1 MFRSVVRA
9 TVATVATVET
19 QISNA
24 VAVAVE
30 GVATVKARKARAV
43 LAKAPRKAPVAKA
56 RKAPVAKAPRKARH
70 NAAPLDFSGLKLT
83 QWARDVIAQ
92 DPEFFAVWPRNILRL
107 DGNAKTVK
115 GNDIGFATAILYM
128 IPADGATEQNLCA
141 LAVLARCKAPCLV
154 SSGRGAFASVA
165 KARLR
170 KTLAFLSDP
179 ARFMRQIHEE
189 LIGMRREAARMGA
202 TLLVRLNG
210 TSDIRF
216 ENYAFDGFDNIF
228 IANPDVQ
235 FYDYTKL
242 SNRKNITSNYDLTF
256 SYSGAPEF
264 APHVARAVAAGMRLA
279 VVFRT
284 RKIVER
290 MLTNGEQFQ
299 GLALVDGDDNDVRHI
314 DPAGCVVA
322 LYAKGKARQDQS
334 GFVVG

>member
-1 MFRSVVRA
+1 MSRSVMRA
-9 TVATVATVET
+9 TVAPVVAVET
-19 QISNA
+19 QIRDA

-30 GVATVKARKARAV
+30 GAATAKARKARAV
-43 LAKAPRKAPVAKA
+43 LAKAP

-83 QWARDVIAQ
+83 QWARDVIAK
-92 DPEFFAVWPRNILRL
+92 DPAFFAVWPRNILRL

-179 ARFMRQIHEE
+179 ARFMRQIHDE

-216 ENYAFDGFDNIF
+216 ENYAFDGFSNIF
-228 IANPDVQ
+228 VANPDVQ

-242 SNRKNITSNYDLTF
+242 ANRKNIAPNYDLTF

-279 VVFRT
+279 VVFRS

-290 MLTNGEQFQ
+290 MLANGEQFQ